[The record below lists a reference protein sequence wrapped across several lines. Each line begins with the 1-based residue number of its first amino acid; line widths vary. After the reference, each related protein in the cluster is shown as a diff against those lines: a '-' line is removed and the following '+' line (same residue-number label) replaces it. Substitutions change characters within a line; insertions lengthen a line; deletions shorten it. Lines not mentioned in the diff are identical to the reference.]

1 MSGARPRVVVAT
13 SNVGKLRE
21 FREILAD
28 LDVEWVSLAEAG
40 KVDFPEEGYDYEAN
54 AVAKARAAADQLGL
68 PALADDSGLEVEG
81 LEGAPGPGSARYGGE
96 GLDPA
101 GRVAHLLSEMADLAG
116 DARRARFV
124 CVAALATPKGVL
136 EVADGA
142 CPGSIRTEPTGR
154 GGFGYDP
161 VFEVAGRG
169 VTMAELPAEEKN
181 RVSHRSR
188 ALQGLR
194 AAIAALGEP
203 TRS

>member
-13 SNVGKLRE
+13 SNAGKLRE

-96 GLDPA
+96 GPTPPGA
-101 GRVAHLLSEMADLAG
+101 WPTSFRRWRTWPVTRGGRASSASRPWRHRRAFSRWRTAPV
-116 DARRARFV
+116 RARFV
-124 CVAALATPKGVL
+124 LSRPGGEALATTPCSRSP
-136 EVADGA
+136 AGA
-142 CPGSIRTEPTGR
+142 
-154 GGFGYDP
+154 
-161 VFEVAGRG
+161 
-169 VTMAELPAEEKN
+169 
-181 RVSHRSR
+181 
-188 ALQGLR
+188 
-194 AAIAALGEP
+194 
-203 TRS
+203 